1 MFVAELDNAKYVIG
15 WKRMMHL
22 ILCVFEDNK
31 RMEEIQK
38 TLHKLLEDWSKDN
51 WMGRGIEIIV
61 DSKITEEIF
70 SRSILNRLKIPENG
84 EGPLWLMDRRHP
96 AKKLGQHGQRPA
108 LSAMVTCDGGR

>member
-70 SRSILNRLKIPENG
+70 SRSI
-84 EGPLWLMDRRHP
+84 
-96 AKKLGQHGQRPA
+96 
-108 LSAMVTCDGGR
+108 